1 MQKKKSNRGV
11 ECMAHELFK
20 LCNSRI
26 VRSNSYVTI
35 YGTYDMHA
43 FEIQSLSW
51 WPAFEALYGWYHG
64 RKQKVRKTRI
74 IKRYSS
80 YKADYSRE
88 KAKLFQ
94 CRKRQSSTRRRLDS
108 NIFFF
113 FLHSFRIVL
122 SLDPSGTI
130 QVRLLYLWVHMLNH
144 NSVENSKKSRKT
156 LATSIINKRGLS
168 PKSGVMAIGRQM
180 GVYFLVLLFIQ
191 ASVQAGKVEFK
202 HHNNTEMAEVLQQI
216 HNRLVFMIYHVNS
229 MHINRD

>member
-1 MQKKKSNRGV
+1 MPKEAKQYASQIRLEHFLLFSSFIQKCTVIGS
-11 ECMAHELFK
+11 
-20 LCNSRI
+20 I
-26 VRSNSYVTI
+26 
-35 YGTYDMHA
+35 
-43 FEIQSLSW
+43 
-51 WPAFEALYGWYHG
+51 
-64 RKQKVRKTRI
+64 
-74 IKRYSS
+74 RY
-80 YKADYSRE
+80 
-88 KAKLFQ
+88 
-94 CRKRQSSTRRRLDS
+94 
-108 NIFFF
+108 
-113 FLHSFRIVL
+113 
-122 SLDPSGTI
+122 I

-168 PKSGVMAIGRQM
+168 PKSGLMAMGRQM

>member
-1 MQKKKSNRGV
+1 
-11 ECMAHELFK
+11 MAHQLFK

-26 VRSNSYVTI
+26 VRSNSFI
-35 YGTYDMHA
+35 YGTYDVHA
-43 FEIQSLSW
+43 FAIQSLSW
-51 WPAFEALYGWYHG
+51 WPALDAFDGCLYG
-64 RKQKVRKTRI
+64 RKEKVRKTRM
-74 IKRYSS
+74 IKRY
-80 YKADYSRE
+80 YLHKADQSRE
-88 KAKLFQ
+88 KVKLFQ
-94 CRKRQSSTRRRLDS
+94 CRKRQNSTRRRLDS

-113 FLHSFRIVL
+113 FLHSFRSVL

-168 PKSGVMAIGRQM
+168 PKSGLMAMGRQM

-216 HNRLVFMIYHVNS
+216 HNRLVFTIYHVNS